1 MVNTIALH
9 DPQSGE
15 SPDGEPW
22 IWRDYGYRGT
32 MGQRDDCKLYV
43 DFFFFHFTEG

>member
-1 MVNTIALH
+1 MGLNQTGPLICGFFSMVNTTALH

-22 IWRDYGYRGT
+22 IWRNCGYGGT
-32 MGQRDDCKLYV
+32 MDS
-43 DFFFFHFTEG
+43 EG